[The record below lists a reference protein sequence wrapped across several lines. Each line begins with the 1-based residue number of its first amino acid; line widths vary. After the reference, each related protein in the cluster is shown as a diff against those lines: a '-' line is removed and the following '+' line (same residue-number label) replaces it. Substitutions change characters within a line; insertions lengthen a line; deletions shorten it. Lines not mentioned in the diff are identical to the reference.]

1 MDYYKLFLSLFL
13 LNYMKDKRLEHI
25 HNVIQ
30 PRDEDQFIRTF
41 YLNQNWDIS
50 NEELEKYL
58 WRVRE
63 QAYENWY
70 AEEEFQKVISD
81 AKEIASNLEGL
92 TINL

>member
-1 MDYYKLFLSLFL
+1 
-13 LNYMKDKRLEHI
+13 MKDKRIEHI

-63 QAYENWY
+63 RVYENWY
-70 AEEEFQKVISD
+70 AEEEFQKVIED
-81 AKEIASNLEGL
+81 AKDIANNLEGL
-92 TINL
+92 SINL